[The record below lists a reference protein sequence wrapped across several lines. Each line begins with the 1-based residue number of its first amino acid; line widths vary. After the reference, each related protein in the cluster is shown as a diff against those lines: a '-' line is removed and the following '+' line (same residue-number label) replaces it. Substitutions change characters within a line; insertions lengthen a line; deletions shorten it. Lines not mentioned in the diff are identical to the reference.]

1 MGWRDTIVDLSEGLP
16 QGAEAASPSLRE
28 QIIGWREPEPSLA
41 VAPSPRSEAALRPE
55 TAPKEIG
62 ALEAAGRGALQGV
75 TLGFSDEIYGGGK
88 ALLDSLIEG
97 DFEGF
102 GDRYRTERDAVRR
115 ANEEAERQNPNAYL
129 GGNIAGSL
137 ATSVVP
143 GLNIAKA
150 GTLAGRA
157 AMAGALGA
165 GAGLGVSEADLT
177 KGEFGR
183 AALDTVAGGVLGAG
197 FQAGGEK
204 VLAPVA
210 KAAGEKLGE
219 LLPSQEKIRKLVP
232 RQKKIEEFLSSKAA
246 RLAENATGA
255 TAKQAEKF
263 VGKPGETGREL
274 LERGIVR
281 FGDSAKD
288 IAERAEKLMAQDA
301 ERIGEVLAKLDEKG
315 VKIPKLQLINSLR
328 RSIGQLKKD
337 PSQIAVVRQLENI
350 VDSIKA
356 MPARRNPSISEAE
369 ATKRGFQALV
379 KGGWTDPNA
388 QIANKTA
395 ARVYR
400 EAVERAAKKANPKLA
415 KVFSESKKQYQLLA
429 PVEEAAA
436 RRAGQLNQMPIGGL
450 LDIATVGAGT
460 LLGPDS
466 SQGAAGG
473 LLAAGM
479 RRALAPRIAA
489 SSAVTLDRISKA
501 LRKNPGVV
509 DRISNALIN
518 NPASLGKYAK
528 PLSEAAMRGNKAL
541 AATQYILQ
549 QRDPEFQEMKR
560 RLEEEER

>member
-62 ALEAAGRGALQGV
+62 ALEAAGRGALQGA

-102 GDRYRTERDAVRR
+102 GDRYRSERDAVRR

-183 AALDTVAGGVLGAG
+183 AALDTALGGALGAG
-197 FQAGGEK
+197 FQVGGEK

-210 KAAGEKLGE
+210 KAAGEGFQKLR
-219 LLPSQEKIRKLVP
+219 QLVP
-232 RQKKIEEFLSSKAA
+232 RQKKIEEFLSGKAA

-288 IAERAEKLMAQDA
+288 IAERAEKLMAQDG
-301 ERIGEVLAKLDEKG
+301 ERIGEILAQLDEKG
-315 VKIPKLQLINSLR
+315 ITIPKLQLINSLR

-350 VDSIKA
+350 VDSIKQ
-356 MPARRNPSISEAE
+356 MPRRRNPSLSEAE

-400 EAVERAAKKANPKLA
+400 EAVERAAKKASPKLA

-549 QRDPEFQEMKR
+549 QRDPEFQEVKR